1 MEQRQFTQWKLLDE
15 FTERDRVLRPLR
27 LHSLQGVLD
36 LWRIERADRFLFDPF
51 SGAHATNGKERGKTL
66 PRKAGS
72 NTERPISNSEQRGGS
87 SPDSKLGVG
96 RWAFSP
102 NLFLRS
108 SPAPLPANVFPRG

>member
-27 LHSLQGVLD
+27 LHSLQGILD

-66 PRKAGS
+66 RRKAGS
-72 NTERPISNSEQRGGS
+72 NTERQFRIQKQREASFPNS
-87 SPDSKLGVG
+87 PLGLG
-96 RWAFSP
+96 RWAFG
-102 NLFLRS
+102 
-108 SPAPLPANVFPRG
+108 VFP